1 MYAYIYI
8 HIHICNIHTHSQCYM
23 LDMWVLEGG
32 GMEFHRRTDFL
43 NFWMSFEKDSYLCRP
58 VLEKNLENS
67 RAYESLPPHKHK
79 AMPEIDSIFAQAMFV
94 AVYCS
99 MLL

>member
-1 MYAYIYI
+1 
-8 HIHICNIHTHSQCYM
+8 M
-23 LDMWVLEGG
+23 LDVWVLEGG
-32 GMEFHRRTDFL
+32 GKGFRRRTDFL
-43 NFWMSFEKDSYLCRP
+43 KFWMSFEEDPYLCRP

-67 RAYESLPPHKHK
+67 RAYESLPPHGHK
-79 AMPEIDSIFAQAMFV
+79 AMHENDSILGQAMFV